1 MLSTICASE
10 ITERPISGFIKV
22 VMMATYASMLLIA
35 GTGTAMV
42 LVRPPSGDAID
53 SAVGAIT
60 GIPGIAAAVLGT
72 FSIALLLHR
81 RQSN

>member
-1 MLSTICASE
+1 MLSIISNRKNPE
-10 ITERPISGFIKV
+10 LSISGFIKMLV
-22 VMMATYASMLLIA
+22 MATYVSMLLIA

-53 SAVGAIT
+53 SVLGAIT
-60 GIPGIAAAVLGT
+60 GVPGVAAAVLGT
-72 FSIALLLHR
+72 FSLALLLHR